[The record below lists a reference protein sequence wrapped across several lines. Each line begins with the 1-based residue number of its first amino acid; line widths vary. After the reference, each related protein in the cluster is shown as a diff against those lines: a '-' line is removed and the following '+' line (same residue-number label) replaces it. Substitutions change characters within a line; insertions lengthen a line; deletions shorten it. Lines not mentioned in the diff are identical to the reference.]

1 MELVNQQ
8 EPLRKSTVK
17 RVIENTFNVV
27 RSHMTHIE
35 TYGVFGEVLFG
46 KTFLEQIR
54 RVDASMKRVAD
65 YFVDGGDADGLPME
79 KLDMTREYVQYMLRI
94 IDGDNIDAAYI
105 AALFRI
111 KTNINTALK
120 YADTEVKNAPATEE
134 SPATEVKKEKKP
146 RGRKIEPLS
155 AIILEENLPEDEH
168 GNKRT
173 AQDLIDRLR
182 EMINRCER
190 PTDVQT
196 ILRVAWGKKY
206 LLRFPTENQYNEIGA
221 REVGSFS
228 TIRRNWQNSTG
239 LEERFNIF

>member
-1 MELVNQQ
+1 MADLIGQIA
-8 EPLRKSTVK
+8 RYDKDDT
-17 RVIENTFNVV
+17 IEAINKAWQIV
-27 RSHMTHIE
+27 RLHLSHIE
-35 TYGVFGEVLFG
+35 TYGVFGEALFG
-46 KTFLEQIR
+46 ETFLEQIR
-54 RVDASMKRVAD
+54 K
-65 YFVDGGDADGLPME
+65 VDGSMVSVRKYIVVGNDLRDVPME
-79 KLDMTREYVQYMLRI
+79 ILRATREMIHRLIKMVGNM
-94 IDGDNIDAAYI
+94 DAAYT

-111 KTNINTALK
+111 RRNIDMALK
-120 YADTEVKNAPATEE
+120 HADAEVKNA
-134 SPATEVKKEKKP
+134 PATEVKKEKKP
-146 RGRKIEPLS
+146 LGRKVEPLS

-173 AQDLIDRLR
+173 AQDLINRLR

-190 PTDVQT
+190 PTDVRT

-228 TIRRNWQNSTG
+228 SIRRDWQLPTG

>member
-1 MELVNQQ
+1 MEQVKQQ
-8 EPLRKSTVK
+8 EPLQKFTVM
-17 RVIENTFNVV
+17 RMIESSMNVV
-27 RSHMTHIE
+27 HIHLTRLE
-35 TYGVFGEVLFG
+35 TYGAFGGVLFG

-54 RVDASMKRVAD
+54 E
-65 YFVDGGDADGLPME
+65 VDGSMVSVRKYIVVGNDLQDVPMD
-79 KLDMTREYVQYMLRI
+79 KLRTTREYIHRLIPMVGNM
-94 IDGDNIDAAYI
+94 DASYI
-105 AALFRI
+105 ATLFRI

-134 SPATEVKKEKKP
+134 APATEVKKEKKP

-190 PTDVQT
+190 PTDVRT

-228 TIRRNWQNSTG
+228 TIRRDWQDSTD